1 MQGADYYKRNTQK
14 RFYLLVD
21 VVGDL
26 VVVGQL
32 LEAEKNVVLVKVLGH
47 QYKIIEKKID

>member
-1 MQGADYYKRNTQK
+1 MQRADYYRRNTQK

-26 VVVGQL
+26 VVAGQL
-32 LEAEKNVVLVKVLGH
+32 LEAEKNVILVEVLGC
-47 QYKIIEKKID
+47 Q